1 MIGCKQHT
9 YITPFVFV
17 LKQKFATFAEKN
29 ISMNIHSIPAFRE
42 CYVMQ
47 HEDLQRF
54 AATLAD
60 GFSQYN
66 MFNHVCYGEYNHD
79 LMRLF
84 WEVSLAILP
93 DNAICIADSKDAN
106 SVLVYIPPKS
116 KDCSLLDY
124 IKAGGM
130 KMFFKFGIR
139 KIIRLTRFNIKIGQ
153 VAKRYRAANDGYL
166 MAFATRLDK
175 QGQHYGKPLITA
187 LLNHLDASGE
197 SCYLETMEA
206 KNVALYQ
213 HFSFRLAG
221 EVDSQ
226 IGSIA
231 LYVMR
236 RPVKR

>member
-1 MIGCKQHT
+1 
-9 YITPFVFV
+9 
-17 LKQKFATFAEKN
+17 
-29 ISMNIHSIPAFRE
+29 MNIHSTPAFKD
-42 CYVMQ
+42 CYVIQ
-47 HEDLQRF
+47 REDLQRF

-60 GFSQYN
+60 GFKGYS
-66 MFNHVCYGEYNHD
+66 MFEHVCYGTYNHD

-93 DNAICIADSKDAN
+93 DNAICIADSKEAN

-116 KDCSLLDY
+116 KDPNLLDY

-130 KMFFKFGIR
+130 RMFFKFGLRRIF
-139 KIIRLTRFNIKIGQ
+139 RLTRFNIEMEQ
-153 VAKRYRAANDGYL
+153 VGKRYRAADDGYL

-197 SCYLETMEA
+197 SCYLETLEA

-213 HFSFRLAG
+213 HFTFQLTG
-221 EVDSQ
+221 QTESQ
-226 IGSIA
+226 MGDLKLFS
-231 LYVMR
+231 MR
-236 RPVKR
+236 RPTGPTV